1 VENDKNEAIA
11 EEKDK
16 ENKEEPEIHKEE
28 NQRES
33 GE

>member
-11 EEKDK
+11 EEEDK
-16 ENKEEPEIHKEE
+16 ENKEELEIHKEE